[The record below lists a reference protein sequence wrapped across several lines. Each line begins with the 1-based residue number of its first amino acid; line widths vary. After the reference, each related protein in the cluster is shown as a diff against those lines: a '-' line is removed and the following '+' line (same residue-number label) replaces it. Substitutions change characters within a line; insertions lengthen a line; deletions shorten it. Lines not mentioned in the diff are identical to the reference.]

1 MRRRKYREFIFI
13 AYITIEPLLNGILAR
28 QKPVF
33 SGKRLQIWRWKFQI
47 LVING
52 IFLPWR
58 KKVSVPCGSVVG
70 RLLCIL
76 FAKQEGGAEDSH
88 AERQLLIRISSFRNV
103 KLFKFL
109 LRSAGVYSSR
119 TLWHILPASVALG
132 ESSLHLDPFRFFTSS
147 LMCLSFCPFRTIPLL
162 TAQVFPEIPLFT
174 KYLPYFFSFFF

>member
-1 MRRRKYREFIFI
+1 M
-13 AYITIEPLLNGILAR
+13 
-28 QKPVF
+28 
-33 SGKRLQIWRWKFQI
+33 
-47 LVING
+47 
-52 IFLPWR
+52 
-58 KKVSVPCGSVVG
+58 KVSNTCKKRNIPAMEKKSVGPLRFRCGQVALYFVCKT
-70 RLLCIL
+70 R
-76 FAKQEGGAEDSH
+76 GGGEDSH